1 MFCCPCLKGTC
12 VCVCIP
18 LIIMRSR
25 NKTMNSFRQGEVPPL
40 QVYCHWRHLQSVVLP
55 GLISLAYLHLASWTV
70 ELLWISGGFRFT
82 RPEWK
87 VSLMHNH
94 CQDFGLGNLKEG
106 EDKLIILTLQ
116 LLYLIRSVCVC
127 VCVSLSLSCLV
138 RCKDRWLAM
147 LMFCFA
153 YHFRRLLCLVLP
165 LSGYMASIFFFAF
178 LTSTFLVYACIF
190 CIFDLH
196 CFTLCFCT
204 FLHCLFVFFAMCFCP
219 CIFFACLI
227 CLFLHCVFAL
237 AFFLHFSCAFS
248 LHCVFALACFL
259 HFSFAFFFALQV
271 AFFKIAVF

>member
-1 MFCCPCLKGTC
+1 
-12 VCVCIP
+12 
-18 LIIMRSR
+18 
-25 NKTMNSFRQGEVPPL
+25 
-40 QVYCHWRHLQSVVLP
+40 
-55 GLISLAYLHLASWTV
+55 
-70 ELLWISGGFRFT
+70 
-82 RPEWK
+82 
-87 VSLMHNH
+87 
-94 CQDFGLGNLKEG
+94 
-106 EDKLIILTLQ
+106 
-116 LLYLIRSVCVC
+116 
-127 VCVSLSLSCLV
+127 
-138 RCKDRWLAM
+138 M

-237 AFFLHFSCAFS
+237 AFFLHFFCIFHLLFLCIVFLP
-248 LHCVFALACFL
+248 LHVFCIFHLL
-259 HFSFAFFFALQV
+259 FFALHV
-271 AFFKIAVF
+271 AFFQDCSFLE